1 MAALQT
7 SAPPV
12 PNEGRERRTIVKRK
26 RTVAQRLRHDWPLLL
41 MTLPAIAQLA
51 VFFYWPSA
59 WNVIAF
65 MDYSPHRAFW
75 ENPLVGFA
83 WFERLFAN
91 PYFLPALL
99 NTLKYSFANLL
110 FLFPLSIVLALLMHS
125 VVSTKIRSLF
135 QSVVYLPYFFSWVL
149 VVTVFVQTLG
159 SDGLVSN
166 WLLGF
171 GGDRLTFTSDP
182 DTFLFLAW
190 LQWAWKDAGWGMI
203 IFLAALASINPS
215 LYEAAA
221 VDGASRWRRMWHITL
236 PGIRPVIVL
245 LLILHI
251 GGILTVGFEQYQ
263 LQRDAIGYQTTEVL
277 DTFIYYRS
285 VIGTEGPSFGTAA
298 GLFKGVIGLIL
309 VLVANNVA
317 HRLGEQGIYQKS

>member
-7 SAPPV
+7 SAPPAAEK
-12 PNEGRERRTIVKRK
+12 PAK
-26 RTVAQRLRHDWPLLL
+26 RTSLRRRRSIGQRLRHDWPLLL
-41 MTLPAIAQLA
+41 MTLPALAQLA
-51 VFFYWPSA
+51 VFFYWPSS
-59 WNVIAF
+59 WNIIAF
-65 MDYSPHRAFW
+65 MDYKTYRPFW
-75 ENPLVGFA
+75 ENQFVGVD
-83 WFERLFAN
+83 WFLRLFDN

-125 VVSTKIRSLF
+125 VVSTKLRSVF
-135 QSVVYLPYFFSWVL
+135 QSIVYLPYFFSWVL
-149 VVTVFVQTLG
+149 VVTVFVQVLG

-171 GGDRLTFTSDP
+171 GGERLDIMSDPSTFT
-182 DTFLFLAW
+182 FLAW

-221 VDGASRWRRMWHITL
+221 VDGANRWRRMWHITL

-251 GGILTVGFEQYQ
+251 GGILNVGFEQYQ

-277 DTFIYYRS
+277 DTFVYYRS

-298 GLFKGVIGLIL
+298 GLFKGVIGLVL

>member
-7 SAPPV
+7 SAPPAG
-12 PNEGRERRTIVKRK
+12 GRADQRPRIKRK
-26 RTVAQRLRHDWPLLL
+26 RTLAQRLRHDWPLLL
-41 MTLPAIAQLA
+41 MTLPAMAQLG
-51 VFFYWPSA
+51 VFFYWPSS
-59 WNVIAF
+59 WNIIAF
-65 MDYSPHRAFW
+65 MDYKTFRPFW
-75 ENPLVGFA
+75 ENRFVGLD
-83 WFERLFAN
+83 WFGRLFDN
-91 PYFLPALL
+91 PYFVPALL

-110 FLFPLSIVLALLMHS
+110 FLFPLSIALALIMHS
-125 VVSTKIRSLF
+125 VVSTKVRSVF
-135 QSVVYLPYFFSWVL
+135 QSIVYLPYFFSWVL
-149 VVTVFVQTLG
+149 VVTVFVQVLG

-166 WLLGF
+166 WLLDF
-171 GGDRLTFTSDP
+171 GGERLDIMSDP
-182 DTFLFLAW
+182 DTFTFLAW
-190 LQWAWKDAGWGMI
+190 LQWSWKDAGWGMI

-221 VDGASRWRRMWHITL
+221 VDGANRWRRMWHITL

-251 GGILTVGFEQYQ
+251 GGILNVGFEQYQ
-263 LQRDAIGYQTTEVL
+263 LQRDAVGFQTTEVL
-277 DTFIYYRS
+277 DTFVYYRS

>member
-7 SAPPV
+7 SAPPA
-12 PNEGRERRTIVKRK
+12 PSGSDRRTLVKRK
-26 RTVAQRLRHDWPLLL
+26 RTVAQRFRSDWPLLL
-41 MTLPAIAQLA
+41 MTLPAMAQLA

-59 WNVIAF
+59 WNIIAF

-83 WFERLFAN
+83 WFERLFNN
-91 PYFLPALL
+91 PYFVPALL

-110 FLFPLSIVLALLMHS
+110 FLFPLSIILALIMHS
-125 VVSTKIRSLF
+125 VVSTKVRSVF
-135 QSVVYLPYFFSWVL
+135 QSIVYLPYFFSWVL

-171 GGDRLTFTSDP
+171 GGDRLTFTSNP
-182 DTFLFLAW
+182 DTFMFLAW

-285 VIGTEGPSFGTAA
+285 VIGTEGASFGTAA

-309 VLVANNVA
+309 VLIANNVA

>member
-7 SAPPV
+7 SVPGAAQAPT
-12 PNEGRERRTIVKRK
+12 ERPRVKRK
-26 RTVAQRLRHDWPLLL
+26 RTVGQRFRHDWPLLL
-41 MTLPAIAQLA
+41 LTLPAMAQLA
-51 VFFYWPSA
+51 IFFYWPSA

-65 MDYSPHRAFW
+65 MDYSPHRPFW
-75 ENPLVGFA
+75 ENPIVGFA
-83 WFERLFAN
+83 WFGRLFSD
-91 PYFLPALL
+91 PYFLPALG
-99 NTLKYSFANLL
+99 NTLKFALAQL
-110 FLFPLSIVLALLMHS
+110 AFVFPLSIVLALVMHS

-149 VVTVFVQTLG
+149 VVTVFVQMLG

-166 WLLGF
+166 LLLQS
-171 GGDRLTFTSDP
+171 GGDRLTFMTDGDS
-182 DTFLFLAW
+182 FVFLAW
-190 LQWAWKDAGWGMI
+190 MQWAWKDAGWGMI

-221 VDGASRWRRMWHITL
+221 VDGAGRWKRMWHITL

-245 LLILHI
+245 LLILQL

-263 LQRDAIGYQTTEVL
+263 LQRDSVGFGATEVL
-277 DTFIYYRS
+277 DTFVYYRS
-285 VIGTEGPSFGTAA
+285 IIGPQSESFGTAA

-309 VLVANNVA
+309 ILIANNVA

>member
-7 SAPPV
+7 SAPPAG
-12 PNEGRERRTIVKRK
+12 GRAAQRPRISRK
-26 RTVAQRLRHDWPLLL
+26 RTVGQRLRHDWPLLL
-41 MTLPAIAQLA
+41 MTLPAMAQLA
-51 VFFYWPSA
+51 VFFYWPSS
-59 WNVIAF
+59 WNIIAF
-65 MDYSPHRAFW
+65 MDYKTYRPFW
-75 ENPLVGFA
+75 ENQFVGLD
-83 WFERLFAN
+83 WFGRLFDN

-110 FLFPLSIVLALLMHS
+110 FLFPLSIALALIMHS
-125 VVSTKIRSLF
+125 VVSTKVRSLF
-135 QSVVYLPYFFSWVL
+135 QSIVYLPYFFSWVL
-149 VVTVFVQTLG
+149 VVTVFVQVLG

-171 GGDRLTFTSDP
+171 GGERLDIMSDP
-182 DTFLFLAW
+182 DTFTFLAW
-190 LQWAWKDAGWGMI
+190 LQWSWKDAGWGMI

-221 VDGASRWRRMWHITL
+221 VDGANRWRRMWHITL

-251 GGILTVGFEQYQ
+251 GGILNVGFEQYQ
-263 LQRDAIGYQTTEVL
+263 LQRDAVGFQTTEVL
-277 DTFIYYRS
+277 DTFVYYRS